1 MPVSTLIALG
11 FSLPQPSFTIGH
23 SGYLTSSNGNK
34 SGGGVSVGGHYPP
47 NHPLS
52 NSKHLC
58 SICGDRASGK
68 HYGVYS
74 CEGLIKVKFIT
85 IYNSLI
91 NSSSFV
97 TGCKGFFKRTV
108 RKDLTY
114 ACREDR
120 QCLIDK
126 RQRNRCQY
134 CRYQKCLQMG
144 MKREAVQEERQRN
157 KEKGEMDAMDA
168 SNGGGQ
174 GEMPI
179 ERVLEAEKRVE
190 CKDEPQVNTDGAAMA
205 NICQA
210 TDKQLFQLVE
220 WAKHIP
226 HFTELPLDDQVVLL
240 RAGWNEL
247 LIAAFSHRSVGVKE
261 GIVLATGL
269 VIQR

>member
-120 QCLIDK
+120 Q
-126 RQRNRCQY
+126 
-134 CRYQKCLQMG
+134 
-144 MKREAVQEERQRN
+144 RN

>member
-1 MPVSTLIALG
+1 
-11 FSLPQPSFTIGH
+11 
-23 SGYLTSSNGNK
+23 
-34 SGGGVSVGGHYPP
+34 
-47 NHPLS
+47 
-52 NSKHLC
+52 
-58 SICGDRASGK
+58 
-68 HYGVYS
+68 
-74 CEGLIKVKFIT
+74 
-85 IYNSLI
+85 
-91 NSSSFV
+91 
-97 TGCKGFFKRTV
+97 
-108 RKDLTY
+108 
-114 ACREDR
+114 
-120 QCLIDK
+120 
-126 RQRNRCQY
+126 
-134 CRYQKCLQMG
+134 MG

-157 KEKGEMDAMDA
+157 KEKGDLDAMDS

-205 NICQA
+205 SICQA

-269 VIQR
+269 VIQRYNLFSSLIRAFRSLVT